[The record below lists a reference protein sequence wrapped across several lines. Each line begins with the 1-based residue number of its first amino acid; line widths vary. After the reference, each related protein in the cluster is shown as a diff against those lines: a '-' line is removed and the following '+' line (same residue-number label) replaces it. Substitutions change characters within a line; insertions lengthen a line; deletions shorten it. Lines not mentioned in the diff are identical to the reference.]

1 MPDAA
6 SANGEASEELGEAVI
21 LSVILLVYAILC
33 VSHYAIRCR
42 PKSKRRYVAIAE
54 EPTLQ
59 PEAIVVDTAAEAEDT
74 ATAEATEAERAVRA
88 AEAAA
93 QTAARAHR
101 AAMAVQNLAQV
112 RP

>member
-1 MPDAA
+1 MRPADA
-6 SANGEASEELGEAVI
+6 SANGEASEAVI
-21 LSVILLVYAILC
+21 LSVILLVFVILC
-33 VSHYAIRCR
+33 VSHFAIRCR

-54 EPTLQ
+54 EPTLL
-59 PEAIVVDTAAEAEDT
+59 PDEAIVIDTAAEAEDT
-74 ATAEATEAERAVRA
+74 AAAEATAEAERAVRA